1 MIPVHHFL
9 TCLFPLAIFVV
20 APTIFALSYLEVKVI
35 CNIKITALSMVK
47 CIFHYVLSI
56 NDFDFA
62 TKSTDKIKNGQR
74 IQLAPWPFQWQG
86 FLTSFALN

>member
-1 MIPVHHFL
+1 
-9 TCLFPLAIFVV
+9 
-20 APTIFALSYLEVKVI
+20 
-35 CNIKITALSMVK
+35 MVK
-47 CIFHYVLSI
+47 RIFHYVLSI